1 MLVARSLL
9 SDPVITQI
17 SHWTHILQA
26 SPPNLP
32 QPPAHAMTSL
42 RDQLQAT
49 LGDGYVIQREL
60 GGGGMS
66 RTFVATDAGLGRSVV
81 IKVLPEDLTGRVL
94 LARFNREVS
103 IAARL
108 QHAHI

>member
-1 MLVARSLL
+1 
-9 SDPVITQI
+9 
-17 SHWTHILQA
+17 
-26 SPPNLP
+26 
-32 QPPAHAMTSL
+32 MTSL

-108 QHAHI
+108 QHAHIVQLLSAGETNGTPFFIMPYVEGESLRQ